1 MSNLVAIVY
10 PDINEAE
17 DVLKKV
23 REMEQEQLL
32 DLEDAVY
39 VTRDQDGKVKLHQTK
54 GSTGE
59 GAVGG
64 AFWGL
69 LIGLLFFAPFLGM
82 ALGAG
87 TGALAGSMNDMGID
101 DKFIKRLGNE
111 MTPGTS
117 AIFMLVRRATVDKV
131 VPEMSKYGGTV
142 MSSSLSK
149 EKEQQLQNALNQ
161 GKTGTAGQAYA
172 SEVSKND

>member
-10 PDINEAE
+10 PDMNEAE
-17 DVLKKV
+17 EVLQKV
-23 REMEQEQLL
+23 REMQQEQLL

-39 VTRDQDGKVKLHQTK
+39 VTRDRDGKVKLHQSENAR
-54 GSTGE
+54 GS
-59 GAVGG
+59 GAAGG

-87 TGALAGSMNDMGID
+87 AGALAGSVKDMGID

-111 MTPGTS
+111 MEPGTS
-117 AIFMLVRRATVDKV
+117 AIFMLVRSATVDKV
-131 VPEMSKYGGTV
+131 VPEMAKYGGIV

-149 EKEQQLQNALNQ
+149 EREQELQNALNQ
-161 GKTGTAGQAYA
+161 GQEGQTGQAYA
-172 SEVSKND
+172 SEVKNK